1 MDEKVL
7 RGVLRDLPLGGLR
20 YFPTVSS
27 TNDEALAWAAQGADD
42 LSLVI
47 ADEQTAGRGRE
58 GRKWFTPPGSALAFS
73 LLMRPTE
80 QERPHLSRVV
90 GLAALSVADVLRS
103 YSLPIQVKWPND
115 VLVGGRKLA
124 GILIES
130 VWNGE
135 AVDCTVIGIG
145 LNVMRPSVP
154 PKEMLNF
161 PATSLEDVMGETIPP
176 RESILRDILA
186 AFIAGRPR
194 LTSDDL
200 IADWEESLA
209 YRGDKV
215 EVSKRGGEK
224 ISGRVVGLASDGSLL
239 LDDRRGKRVTVRF
252 GDVRLRPAEG

>member
-20 YFPTVSS
+20 YFPTASS
-27 TNDEALAWAAQGADD
+27 TNDEALAWAAQGAND

-47 ADEQTAGRGRE
+47 ADEQTAGRGRG

-73 LLMRPTE
+73 LLMRQTE

-90 GLAALSVADVLRS
+90 GLAALSVASVLRS

-115 VLVGGRKLA
+115 ILVGGRKLA

-154 PKEMLNF
+154 PEEMLNF
-161 PATSLEDVMGETIPP
+161 PATSLEDVMGEAIPP

-186 AFIAGRPR
+186 AFITARPR
-194 LTSDDL
+194 LTSDEL
-200 IADWEESLA
+200 IADWE
-209 YRGDKV
+209 
-215 EVSKRGGEK
+215 
-224 ISGRVVGLASDGSLL
+224 
-239 LDDRRGKRVTVRF
+239 
-252 GDVRLRPAEG
+252 